1 MQGFCDVAVNDARL
15 FWSEGS
21 VIVFFF
27 FQAEDGI
34 RDLTVTGVQTCA
46 LPISGIPGTR
56 ASQVH
61 GSQTSRMMAVM
72 PWSDYTVFSD
82 PPGPNLLQ
90 LYQVPAHDCGHPVL
104 VGTYDFGPIIPH
116 EFQIWHDK
124 IYVTNFGGSP
134 GPSLMVIDVQDMAHP
149 PLLTN

>member
-1 MQGFCDVAVNDARL
+1 MSGRTLKIIGPVAGCAFLACLPLATSPMSGGLARQPL
-15 FWSEGS
+15 CP
-21 VIVFFF
+21 
-27 FQAEDGI
+27 QAE
-34 RDLTVTGVQTCA
+34 TGSPVD
-46 LPISGIPGTR
+46 PSGTPGTR
-56 ASQVH
+56 AGQVH

-72 PWSDYTVFSD
+72 PWSDFTAFGD

-90 LYQVPAHDCGHPVL
+90 LYQVPPGDCGHPVL

-134 GPSLMVIDVQDMAHP
+134 GPSSWSSTRRTWRTP
-149 PLLTN
+149 RC